1 MDDIRPEW
9 PYTPVQTQTY
19 STPTESFQPEAPTQ
33 EASTQEA
40 STQESL
46 DLSHPSQAVRTALD
60 QAQQHAGEAVDQL
73 KAQAGDAA
81 VQLKN
86 QAGSTVERLK
96 TQAGDQL
103 DSQMS
108 EAGVNLATVAEAV
121 NTLSDQLRQG
131 NQALL
136 ARYADRVASQVDQMA
151 TYLQHSDPA
160 KVLSDIED
168 FARREPGLFLAGAFA
183 MGLLG
188 TRFLKSTSRSVNTS
202 GAPESAEATQLNP
215 RQ

>member
-1 MDDIRPEW
+1 MDDSRPEW
-9 PYTPVQTQTY
+9 PYTPVQTETY
-19 STPTESFQPEAPTQ
+19 PTPSEPFSPLAPTEETEVSI
-33 EASTQEA
+33 
-40 STQESL
+40 
-46 DLSHPSQAVRTALD
+46 DLNHPGQAMRTALD
-60 QAQQHAGEAVDQL
+60 QAQQRAGETVDQL

-81 VQLKN
+81 LQLRN

-96 TQAGDQL
+96 AQAGDQV
-103 DSQMS
+103 DSQMTQ
-108 EAGVNLATVAEAV
+108 AGMNLATVAEAV

-136 ARYADRVASQVDQMA
+136 ASYADRVAGQVDQLA
-151 TYLQHSDPA
+151 TYLRQNDPA
-160 KVLSDIED
+160 SVLHDIED

-188 TRFLKSTSRSVNTS
+188 TRFLKSSGRSANTAS
-202 GAPESAEATQLNP
+202 TAREAGASPSSQLNS